1 MSVESNKAIALV
13 LVLVGFLIDSQK
25 WWVTII
31 RKKARYWCWFNEQ
44 IKMTNETKSRIVVFM
59 VCHNFLF
66 PKWQSDWFYSPHWV
80 EKSKIVCELHLFMV
94 GWKWYLACAYDWLIN
109 YFGFGCLRVIKKPLY
124 AFQTS
129 RLISHR

>member
-31 RKKARYWCWFNEQ
+31 WKKARYWCWFNEQ

-66 PKWQSDWFYSPHWV
+66 PKWQKTGFT
-80 EKSKIVCELHLFMV
+80 L
-94 GWKWYLACAYDWLIN
+94 LI
-109 YFGFGCLRVIKKPLY
+109 GLRKVK
-124 AFQTS
+124 
-129 RLISHR
+129 